1 MFAPRRLGLASSA
14 VVWLVAGRFK
24 QAGATSEEETRV
36 RERVRRKTP
45 RTFAKNAAIP
55 PRRRAAMP
63 VKRPVD
69 DDDDGSGNGQLHPHM
84 PAVKA
89 SRHDLQQ
96 HQQHQHQHQ
105 DYDAHHQQQQH
116 AAQHQASARKKGVS
130 NRTGQACD
138 RCKVRIYYSRCYVMS
153 YIQHA
158 CIHTHTH
165 L

>member
-1 MFAPRRLGLASSA
+1 
-14 VVWLVAGRFK
+14 
-24 QAGATSEEETRV
+24 
-36 RERVRRKTP
+36 
-45 RTFAKNAAIP
+45 
-55 PRRRAAMP
+55 MP

-96 HQQHQHQHQ
+96 HQQQQHQHQ
-105 DYDAHHQQQQH
+105 DYDAHHQQH
-116 AAQHQASARKKGVS
+116 AAQQQASARKKGVS

-138 RCKVRIYYSRCYVMS
+138 RCKVREYYSFIQCYVMS
-153 YIQHA
+153 CIQYA
-158 CIHTHTH
+158 HTHAYIH